1 MSNNISLLQNANNIK
16 LELAPFPHIIIKNA
30 LDENVYNDLSKK
42 FPLEFFAKNNKKNM
56 NNIRKDLFF
65 DELNAMQDV
74 HDDWKKFIEYHSS
87 ISFFHEILHIFEKII
102 LSNYY
107 KKFDSKEKLYNCNS
121 VNRFSTSINT
131 PVLEASSVR
140 SAHLDN
146 LNKLFT
152 GLFYM
157 KQDDDKSTGGDL
169 ELYSWNKNISN
180 VKKRKLANNEIDID
194 YIKYEKTISYGSNT
208 FLIFLNSLDALHGV
222 TPRSLTKNYRRM
234 CVFTSKLPFSL
245 DQPTLI
251 ERLKLKSMSFFN
263 N

>member
-1 MSNNISLLQNANNIK
+1 
-16 LELAPFPHIIIKNA
+16 
-30 LDENVYNDLSKK
+30 
-42 FPLEFFAKNNKKNM
+42 
-56 NNIRKDLFF
+56 
-65 DELNAMQDV
+65 
-74 HDDWKKFIEYHSS
+74 
-87 ISFFHEILHIFEKII
+87 
-102 LSNYY
+102 
-107 KKFDSKEKLYNCNS
+107 
-121 VNRFSTSINT
+121 
-131 PVLEASSVR
+131 
-140 SAHLDN
+140 
-146 LNKLFT
+146 
-152 GLFYM
+152 M

>member
-1 MSNNISLLQNANNIK
+1 MFSRRPLTRSDCRPSCI
-16 LELAPFPHIIIKNA
+16 LA
-30 LDENVYNDLSKK
+30 
-42 FPLEFFAKNNKKNM
+42 
-56 NNIRKDLFF
+56 
-65 DELNAMQDV
+65 
-74 HDDWKKFIEYHSS
+74 
-87 ISFFHEILHIFEKII
+87 HEHML
-102 LSNYY
+102 

-180 VKKRKLANNEIDID
+180 VKKTPEGKAMDELDIKRICCRRMFLGQTDLIDI
-194 YIKYEKTISYGSNT
+194 I
-208 FLIFLNSLDALHGV
+208 
-222 TPRSLTKNYRRM
+222 
-234 CVFTSKLPFSL
+234 
-245 DQPTLI
+245 
-251 ERLKLKSMSFFN
+251 
-263 N
+263 